1 MVTCADIAIK
11 DRSLSATVSI
21 GHYYEESKIFE
32 ELKDSS
38 HITTRTTA

>member
-1 MVTCADIAIK
+1 MVTHADIATK
-11 DRSLSATVSI
+11 ERSLSATVSI

-32 ELKDSS
+32 DLKDGS